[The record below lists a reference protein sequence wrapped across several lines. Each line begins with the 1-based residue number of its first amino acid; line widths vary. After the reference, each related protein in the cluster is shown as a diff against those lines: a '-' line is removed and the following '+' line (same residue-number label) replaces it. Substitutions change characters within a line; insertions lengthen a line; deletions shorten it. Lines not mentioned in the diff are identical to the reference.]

1 MAPGKTCV
9 MRTDQVLALIG
20 GILGV
25 AIVPVVLASAISST
39 EADVDSVAGVA
50 MVGSAHI
57 VSIVIFALASISAI
71 IVAFTVKTPRI
82 TGYVLIG
89 LASTMIVISNVTGA
103 VSWVLLL
110 VGGIIAVKYGDRK

>member
-1 MAPGKTCV
+1 